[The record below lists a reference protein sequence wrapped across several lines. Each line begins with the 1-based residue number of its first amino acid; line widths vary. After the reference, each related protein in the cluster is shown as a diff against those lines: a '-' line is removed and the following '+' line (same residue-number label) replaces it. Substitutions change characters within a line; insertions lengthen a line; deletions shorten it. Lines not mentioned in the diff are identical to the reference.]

1 MDFAGAYLQTQD
13 AYLYF
18 AGGYLQIW
26 GVKSRNTGAGF
37 GNKLAMRLGD
47 KAFLPLPNPS
57 PYICAI
63 WQWDV
68 DKVL

>member
-1 MDFAGAYLQTQD
+1 MQWWHF
-13 AYLYF
+13 
-18 AGGYLQIW
+18 
-26 GVKSRNTGAGF
+26 
-37 GNKLAMRLGD
+37 NKDQLVNVYYM
-47 KAFLPLPNPS
+47 PLPNPS